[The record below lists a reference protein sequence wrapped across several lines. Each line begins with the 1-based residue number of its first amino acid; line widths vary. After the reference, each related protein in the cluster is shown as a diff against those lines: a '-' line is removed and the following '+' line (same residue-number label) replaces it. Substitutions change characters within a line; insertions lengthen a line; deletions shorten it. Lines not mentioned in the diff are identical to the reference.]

1 MSTLLSR
8 LFQYVM
14 LISSQNGI
22 DESHGLKHSMDV
34 LFYTQSIYNVE
45 QVKHPILQQHE
56 RIAYVSA
63 VVHDMC
69 DKKYMTESEGI
80 RNIHQYLEN
89 DLNENELSIIKQIIS
104 TMSYS
109 TVKKNG
115 FPFMGPYQYVY
126 DVVREADLLAAYDFD
141 RCMMYKMHLS
151 NKNKEMDMMDVFRDA
166 EELFETR
173 VFKHNE
179 DGLFHTEF
187 AKEHSVTLEN
197 QALIRIESWKR
208 LLHNPLFR
216 TRSYI

>member
-1 MSTLLSR
+1 MSR

-22 DESHGLKHSMDV
+22 DESHGLKHSMEV
-34 LFYTQSIYNVE
+34 LLYTQSIYNVE
-45 QVKHPILQQHE
+45 AAKHPILQQHE

-69 DKKYMTESEGI
+69 DKKYMIESDGI
-80 RNIHQYLEN
+80 RDIHKYLEN
-89 DLNENELSIIKQIIS
+89 DLTENELSIIKQIIS

-115 FPFMGPYQYVY
+115 FPFLGPYQYVY

-151 NKNKEMDMMDVFRDA
+151 NQKKEMDMMDVFRDA
-166 EELFETR
+166 EQLFENR
-173 VFKHNE
+173 VFKHNK

-187 AKEHSVTLEN
+187 GKEHSVQLET
-197 QALIRIESWKR
+197 QALIRMNSWKK
-208 LLHNPLFR
+208 LLMNPIFR
-216 TRSYI
+216 TR